1 MAVCVHLELMCE
13 YFILSC
19 SLVGPPFTPIITV
32 VTPQTTFI
40 NLVWSQQDGDVVVSY
55 TVSYS
60 FITRGCDG
68 TIRGRNTITG
78 IDGFIRA
85 YNLSNIEENS
95 DIDISIKAVN
105 GAGSSPVPASTSS
118 TTLEAGEIFM
128 SNLLCFHLTHI
139 HTHTLPAAP
148 SGIVSSLKTTTITP
162 TAISISWGRVA
173 CVDRNI
179 EITKHVVIYGP
190 TSNSNDRISI
200 FIVDINTNNV
210 YTITGLRPRTGYTI
224 QVRADNPT
232 VSGIFMG
239 TMLATVNAETAVPE
253 GKV

>member
-1 MAVCVHLELMCE
+1 MCE

-19 SLVGPPFTPIITV
+19 SLVGPPFTPIITM

-40 NLVWSQQDGDVVVSY
+40 NLVWSQHDGDVVVSY

-95 DIDISIKAVN
+95 DINISIIAVN

-128 SNLLCFHLTHI
+128 SNLLCCHLTNI
-139 HTHTLPAAP
+139 HTHTSCSTLWYCIISKDQYHHTHCYLHVLGACC
-148 SGIVSSLKTTTITP
+148 LCRQEYRNHKT
-162 TAISISWGRVA
+162 
-173 CVDRNI
+173 CC
-179 EITKHVVIYGP
+179 
-190 TSNSNDRISI
+190 
-200 FIVDINTNNV
+200 DIWSH
-210 YTITGLRPRTGYTI
+210 L
-224 QVRADNPT
+224 
-232 VSGIFMG
+232 
-239 TMLATVNAETAVPE
+239 
-253 GKV
+253 